1 MPPGGA
7 KKGSAKKGNSAAVQP
22 INKNWEAGLA
32 KAQFAEDS
40 WQACVS
46 SVVGGSLEEEEEVV
60 QPLVLA
66 LQQPQRKLFSL
77 VTWDSTLAKIHE
89 LGNPKTEK
97 SDDLPM
103 FHEVTQPAKVL
114 LDAGEE
120 IPCDLLAKILK
131 FQLLLVK
138 TRDQQ
143 RREAE
148 RLESEEPKQK
158 VLPQSGSKAK
168 LSDKKGKAP
177 PPALEPP
184 KEKKTKLKRRDDV
197 DPPTYIDDEP
207 DSGPQHYILLVG
219 FHQPHLIGALDA
231 INVHVANVIKLCSE
245 RKESSSKKQEESS
258 KEEAEQE
265 VPTNARKLD
274 LFWSQLRSVLESGPP
289 GSKLYDVIQLNY
301 TVPDLTLACQTQDPN
316 AVLQLGSQIFDGVAK
331 LIYDSLDW
339 PRQYQ
344 HYRDNVRLISIPTP
358 VALDSQPAEVVP
370 TVPPTPR
377 SKRKSVKDQ
386 SPSPET
392 KLPPLSVN
400 VDMCYYNS
408 LLDLVPPEACSVPL
422 VLDCLLEQVVISTEQ
437 PLRGVPP
444 VPEEQ
449 KADGGPWLDCDL
461 VSYMLQSWLPLLNT
475 EEERRHL
482 LNESL
487 KVVQKEEDRRRL
499 LERFGTEHAQTK
511 PGQSLLIRHHDERAL
526 RLQSVNVVHGFNPSE
541 VESAMMRSCPVWELI
556 ESAAKQRSSAACW
569 KAVKQQLQHYCTDES
584 VCWPEVERLFHQSVF
599 EAMAL
604 SAVDQQGFLLNGA
617 ELEPAQQPKQR
628 VIPWDNP
635 LLYAKQQLQ
644 TPQNKGPTFLTE
656 DPGNAEQLSGNLC
669 SQLDLSEMQNCRLRS
684 LFDWYYTEHHD
695 AAVFPQ
701 VLKVAS
707 EEFSCLDVLR
717 GSHEDILYV
726 FCHNP
731 MNRQR
736 QSKRFWDVALHTD
749 VKFRQYVEHV
759 ADKISNWTKE
769 EELKRKEKQIRTPSP
784 AETPADE
791 NPGCSVVEEEALEAV
806 IRKDSLKAWKLE
818 QERLKKEET
827 TEKSKKVPKGKQQK
841 VEVQAEKKSK
851 PLSGDKRSTASEGG
865 GPAKTPTV
873 PDVTTAPAED
883 EGRDLRLT
891 EEPDNRFIGYAM
903 NGQLIHASGR
913 VQDIYPSDGGHI
925 TVESV
930 SFVEGSNLM
939 KVAVKK
945 DGHHF
950 HTHINQVVPD
960 PPRPPNP
967 PPDKIHMD
975 PKEGWREPEAVSM
988 KAIQQGS
995 FSAVLSNQIHL
1006 SYSFYG
1012 PTGEGKVSFEKAK
1025 EEIPKASTQEP
1036 IPFSSSSSES
1046 KSRTQSSQGFKG
1058 QSAQPPHPFNGLSLS
1073 VPNGLLLQ
1081 FLREETQGES
1091 PEESIL
1097 VRQSFAP
1104 HGKRL
1109 ERHFQDIS
1117 LSKELHRIITSQGAV
1132 IRYMK
1137 DGSTE
1142 VLFADGAVSFSPDP
1156 GPVWV
1161 SDATADG
1168 GKKGPTSEKGAEAQR
1183 GFWQTTSPSGDR
1195 ICTIGTK
1202 HKDPPSPSV
1211 CTFKATD
1218 PVTNQVMLTREDL
1231 VVIVQNPDGSLI
1243 VEHADGTRITS
1254 SPLGTPRDGP
1264 APDCVNK
1271 SKDNGHINDA
1281 RDKGEERSREDTLN
1295 GRILDQKDQI
1305 VFDRDAVREKG
1316 GELTGERVVLVE
1328 KEGYASVVMYPD
1340 RHAARV
1346 FLADGTIV
1354 AGNNQ
1359 AEYEVFPSGA
1369 GCLHIQSDGACVY
1382 SSELEPK
1389 GRPSVNQPGVYTM
1402 SHTHRV
1408 ACDVTDN
1415 DGNHFQVME
1424 DGQVLVLTSSPT
1436 PGILRQKEEEADPLH
1451 VKHNNLFPRLFLV
1464 HEDGSG
1470 TELLNSHAVE
1480 EILHEAYSDPTIAVL
1495 KEPLPDTQDEFGIT
1509 ILKPSHPS
1517 VWSQWL
1523 LKKQNPDITPPNLR
1537 NRSWNDFPTADV
1549 QTKSPGLPPGTDMG
1563 GGLTLRERLGGPAAQ
1578 QQRLRS
1584 CPKVLEMRQ
1593 FYQHRPFT
1601 TTLRTT
1607 IDSRLKA
1614 YMESLM
1620 QRELQSEER
1629 KLKEPRSEEEI
1640 ARSRDLFNRF
1650 LSLAEEEDVSSTADK
1665 RISVEKDSS
1674 PVDYASLYG
1683 QGVGASAEQPDVSED
1698 TDTDADDGLDR
1709 PPLSAKGKDVRWT
1722 GRLEQLRQEIRE
1734 EKACREALR
1743 KKIIVPYFHPENRP
1757 LYQSLL
1763 QGQAVNTRRR
1773 SQDLPPINK
1782 SDSARAAHES
1792 APQPL
1797 SPTPS
1802 QSESRAAGGERMP
1815 ERRHTNLTTHPDGE
1829 SSLRSASRQDK
1840 SVQVDVTGKP
1850 NRMKLLTVGGPV
1862 SRRCG
1867 TASLADPSAV
1877 LRGFQLIPSSVDFG
1891 KQREGSHSTVT
1902 VLMRNL
1908 GFSPSRFSVKQPPPA
1923 TGLRVIY
1930 NQRLVAAGLQVEL
1943 QVQLFAMCDETES
1956 EKYVSQDIAVHTETD
1971 ILYLPIT
1978 ANILWI
1984 VLCE

>member
-7 KKGSAKKGNSAAVQP
+7 KKAPAKKGNNAAAQP

-77 VTWDSTLAKIHE
+77 ITWDSTLAKIHE

-103 FHEVTQPAKVL
+103 FYEVTQPAKVL

-120 IPCDLLAKILK
+120 IPCDLLAKLLK
-131 FQLLLVK
+131 FQLLLIK

-148 RLESEEPKQK
+148 RLESEEPKQQ
-158 VLPQSGSKAK
+158 VLPQSPSKAK
-168 LSDKKGKAP
+168 ISDKKGKAP
-177 PPALEPP
+177 PPALESP

-207 DSGPQHYILLVG
+207 DCGPQHYILLVG
-219 FHQPHLIGALDA
+219 FHQPQLIGALDA
-231 INVHVANVIKLCSE
+231 IDVHVANVVKLCSE
-245 RKESSSKKQEESS
+245 RKEGSSKKQEESS

-274 LFWSQLRSVLESGPP
+274 LFWSQLRSVLESGPA
-289 GSKLYDVIQLNY
+289 GSKLHDVIQLNY
-301 TVPDLTLACQTQDPN
+301 TVPDLTLACQTQDPD

-331 LIYDSLDW
+331 RIYDSLDW

-370 TVPPTPR
+370 TVNPTPR
-377 SKRKSVKDQ
+377 SKKKSVRDQ
-386 SPSPET
+386 SPSQET

-449 KADGGPWLDCDL
+449 KADGGRWLDCDL

-475 EEERRHL
+475 EEERRRL

-487 KVVQKEEDRRRL
+487 RIVQKEEDRRRL

-526 RLQSVNVVHGFNPSE
+526 RLQSVNVVNGFNPAE

-556 ESAAKQRSSAACW
+556 ESAAKPRSSAACW

-584 VCWPEVERLFHQSVF
+584 MCWPEVERLLHQSVF

-604 SAVDQQGFLLNGA
+604 SAVDQQGVLLNGA

-628 VIPWDNP
+628 IIPWDNP

-644 TPQNKGPTFLTE
+644 TPHNKGPTFLTE
-656 DPGNAEQLSGNLC
+656 DPGNTEQLSGNLC

-684 LFDWYYTEHHD
+684 LFDWHYTEHHD

-707 EEFSCLDVLR
+707 EEYSCLDVLR

-791 NPGCSVVEEEALEAV
+791 NPVCAVVEEAALEPV

-818 QERLKKEET
+818 QERLKKEEPT
-827 TEKSKKVPKGKQQK
+827 DKSKKAPKGKQQK
-841 VEVQAEKKSK
+841 VEEQASEKKSK
-851 PLSGDKRSTASEGG
+851 PLSGDKRSTASKGG

-891 EEPDNRFIGYAM
+891 EEPDNRFIGYTM

-930 SFVEGSNLM
+930 SFVEGSTLM

-950 HTHINQVVPD
+950 HTHINHLVPD

-967 PPDKIHMD
+967 PPDKMD
-975 PKEGWREPEAVSM
+975 PKEGSREPEAVSM

-1012 PTGEGKVSFEKAK
+1012 PTGECKGGQDNFFCVLVSFEEAK
-1025 EEIPKASTQEP
+1025 EEMPKASTQEP
-1036 IPFSSSSSES
+1036 IPFSSSSESES
-1046 KSRTQSSQGFKG
+1046 QTQSSQGFKG

-1097 VRQSFAP
+1097 VRQSFAL
-1104 HGKRL
+1104 HGERP
-1109 ERHFQDIS
+1109 ERHVQDIS
-1117 LSKELHRIITSQGAV
+1117 LSKELYRIITSQGAV

-1161 SDATADG
+1161 PDATADG
-1168 GKKGPTSEKGAEAQR
+1168 GKKGPTSEKGAEPQR

-1218 PVTNQVMLTREDL
+1218 PVTNQM
-1231 VVIVQNPDGSLI
+1231 
-1243 VEHADGTRITS
+1243 
-1254 SPLGTPRDGP
+1254 
-1264 APDCVNK
+1264 
-1271 SKDNGHINDA
+1271 
-1281 RDKGEERSREDTLN
+1281 
-1295 GRILDQKDQI
+1295 
-1305 VFDRDAVREKG
+1305 
-1316 GELTGERVVLVE
+1316 
-1328 KEGYASVVMYPD
+1328 
-1340 RHAARV
+1340 
-1346 FLADGTIV
+1346 
-1354 AGNNQ
+1354 GN
-1359 AEYEVFPSGA
+1359 FS
-1369 GCLHIQSDGACVY
+1369 C
-1382 SSELEPK
+1382 
-1389 GRPSVNQPGVYTM
+1389 
-1402 SHTHRV
+1402 
-1408 ACDVTDN
+1408 
-1415 DGNHFQVME
+1415 
-1424 DGQVLVLTSSPT
+1424 LVLY
-1436 PGILRQKEEEADPLH
+1436 
-1451 VKHNNLFPRLFLV
+1451 F
-1464 HEDGSG
+1464 
-1470 TELLNSHAVE
+1470 
-1480 EILHEAYSDPTIAVL
+1480 
-1495 KEPLPDTQDEFGIT
+1495 
-1509 ILKPSHPS
+1509 
-1517 VWSQWL
+1517 
-1523 LKKQNPDITPPNLR
+1523 
-1537 NRSWNDFPTADV
+1537 
-1549 QTKSPGLPPGTDMG
+1549 
-1563 GGLTLRERLGGPAAQ
+1563 
-1578 QQRLRS
+1578 
-1584 CPKVLEMRQ
+1584 
-1593 FYQHRPFT
+1593 
-1601 TTLRTT
+1601 
-1607 IDSRLKA
+1607 
-1614 YMESLM
+1614 
-1620 QRELQSEER
+1620 
-1629 KLKEPRSEEEI
+1629 
-1640 ARSRDLFNRF
+1640 
-1650 LSLAEEEDVSSTADK
+1650 
-1665 RISVEKDSS
+1665 
-1674 PVDYASLYG
+1674 
-1683 QGVGASAEQPDVSED
+1683 
-1698 TDTDADDGLDR
+1698 
-1709 PPLSAKGKDVRWT
+1709 
-1722 GRLEQLRQEIRE
+1722 RQEIRE

-1743 KKIIVPYFHPENRP
+1743 KKIIVPYFHLENRP

-1763 QGQAVNTRRR
+1763 QGQAANARSR
-1773 SQDLPPINK
+1773 SQDLPPITK
-1782 SDSARAAHES
+1782 SDSAWAAHES
-1792 APQPL
+1792 TPQTLTPM
-1797 SPTPS
+1797 PS

-1815 ERRHTNLTTHPDGE
+1815 ERRDTNLTTHPDGE

-1840 SVQVDVTGKP
+1840 SVQVDMTGKP
-1850 NRMKLLTVGGPV
+1850 SRIKLLTVGGPV

-1877 LRGFQLIPSSVDFG
+1877 LRGFQLIPPSVDFG
-1891 KQREGSHSTVT
+1891 TQREGSYSTVT

-1943 QVQLFAMCDETES
+1943 QVQLFAMCDQTES
-1956 EKYVSQDIAVHTETD
+1956 KKYVFQDIAVHTETD
-1971 ILYLPIT
+1971 ILYLPVT
-1978 ANILWI
+1978 AIILADGFY
-1984 VLCE
+1984 VEKSMRACKKGVSGNHMDKPSTP

>member
-7 KKGSAKKGNSAAVQP
+7 KKAPAKKGNNAAAQP
-22 INKNWEAGLA
+22 TNKNWEAGLA
-32 KAQFAEDS
+32 KAQFAE
-40 WQACVS
+40 
-46 SVVGGSLEEEEEVV
+46 
-60 QPLVLA
+60 
-66 LQQPQRKLFSL
+66 
-77 VTWDSTLAKIHE
+77 IHE

-103 FHEVTQPAKVL
+103 FYEVTQPAKVL

-120 IPCDLLAKILK
+120 IPCDLLAKLLK
-131 FQLLLVK
+131 FQLLLIK
-138 TRDQQ
+138 TRNQQ

-148 RLESEEPKQK
+148 RLESEEPKQQ
-158 VLPQSGSKAK
+158 VLPQSPSKAK
-168 LSDKKGKAP
+168 ISDKKGKAP
-177 PPALEPP
+177 PPALESP

-207 DSGPQHYILLVG
+207 DCGPQHYILLVG
-219 FHQPHLIGALDA
+219 FHQPQLIGALDA
-231 INVHVANVIKLCSE
+231 IDVHVANVVKLCSE
-245 RKESSSKKQEESS
+245 RKEGSSKKQEESS
-258 KEEAEQE
+258 KEEVEQGLQTSPVLDAA
-265 VPTNARKLD
+265 VPTNAGKLE
-274 LFWSQLRSVLESGPP
+274 LFWSQLRSVLESGPA
-289 GSKLYDVIQLNY
+289 GSKLHDVIQLNY
-301 TVPDLTLACQTQDPN
+301 TVPDLTLACQTQDPD

-358 VALDSQPAEVVP
+358 VALDSQSAEAVP
-370 TVPPTPR
+370 TVTPTPR
-377 SKRKSVKDQ
+377 SKRKSVRDQ
-386 SPSPET
+386 SPSQET

-437 PLRGVPP
+437 PLRGVHP

-449 KADGGPWLDCDL
+449 KADGGRWLDCDL

-475 EEERRHL
+475 EEERRRL

-487 KVVQKEEDRRRL
+487 RIVQKEEDRRRL

-526 RLQSVNVVHGFNPSE
+526 RLQSVNVVNGFNPAE
-541 VESAMMRSCPVWELI
+541 VESAIMRSCPVWELI
-556 ESAAKQRSSAACW
+556 ESAAKPRSSAACW

-584 VCWPEVERLFHQSVF
+584 MCWPEVERLLHQSVF

-604 SAVDQQGFLLNGA
+604 SAVDQQGVLLNGA

-628 VIPWDNP
+628 IIPWDNP

-644 TPQNKGPTFLTE
+644 TPHNKGPTFLTE
-656 DPGNAEQLSGNLC
+656 DPGNTEQLSGNLC

-684 LFDWYYTEHHD
+684 LFDWHYTEHHD

-707 EEFSCLDVLR
+707 EEYNCLDVLR

-791 NPGCSVVEEEALEAV
+791 NPVCPVVEEAALEPV

-818 QERLKKEET
+818 QERLKKEEPT
-827 TEKSKKVPKGKQQK
+827 DKSKKAPKGKQQK
-841 VEVQAEKKSK
+841 VEEQASEKKSK
-851 PLSGDKRSTASEGG
+851 PLSGDKRSTASKGG

-891 EEPDNRFIGYAM
+891 EEPDNRFIGYTM

-930 SFVEGSNLM
+930 SFVEGSTLM

-950 HTHINQVVPD
+950 HTHINQLVPD

-967 PPDKIHMD
+967 PPDKMD
-975 PKEGWREPEAVSM
+975 PKEGSREPEAVSM

-1012 PTGEGKVSFEKAK
+1012 PTGECKVSFEEAK
-1025 EEIPKASTQEP
+1025 EEMPKASTQEP
-1036 IPFSSSSSES
+1036 IPFSSSSESES
-1046 KSRTQSSQGFKG
+1046 QTQSSQGFKG

-1097 VRQSFAP
+1097 VRQSFAL
-1104 HGKRL
+1104 HGDRP
-1109 ERHFQDIS
+1109 ERHVQDIS
-1117 LSKELHRIITSQGAV
+1117 LSKELYRIITSQGAV

-1156 GPVWV
+1156 GPVLV
-1161 SDATADG
+1161 PDATADG
-1168 GKKGPTSEKGAEAQR
+1168 GKKENGAEAQR

-1211 CTFKATD
+1211 STFKATD

-1254 SPLGTPRDGP
+1254 SPLGTPHDGP

-1271 SKDNGHINDA
+1271 SKDNEHTKDA
-1281 RDKGEERSREDTLN
+1281 HDKGEERSREDRLN
-1295 GRILDQKDQI
+1295 ERM
-1305 VFDRDAVREKG
+1305 REKG

-1389 GRPSVNQPGVYTM
+1389 GRPGVYTM

-1415 DGNHFQVME
+1415 HGNHFQVME
-1424 DGQVLVLTSSPT
+1424 DGQVLALKSSPT
-1436 PGILRQKEEEADPLH
+1436 PGILRQKEEETDPLH
-1451 VKHNNLFPRLFLV
+1451 VKHKYLCPRLFLV

-1470 TELLNSHAVE
+1470 TELLNSQAVE

-1495 KEPLPDTQDEFGIT
+1495 KEPLPDKQDEFGIT

-1537 NRSWNDFPTADV
+1537 NRSWDDFPTADV
-1549 QTKSPGLPPGTDMG
+1549 QTKSPGLPPGTDIG

-1593 FYQHRPFT
+1593 LYQHRPFT

-1614 YMESLM
+1614 YIESLM

-1640 ARSRDLFNRF
+1640 ARSRDLVNRF
-1650 LSLAEEEDVSSTADK
+1650 LSLAEEEDVSPTADK
-1665 RISVEKDSS
+1665 RISV
-1674 PVDYASLYG
+1674 DYASLYS
-1683 QGVGASAEQPDVSED
+1683 QKVGASAEQPDISL
-1698 TDTDADDGLDR
+1698 DADDGLDR

-1722 GRLEQLRQEIRE
+1722 GKLEQLRQEIRE

-1743 KKIIVPYFHPENRP
+1743 KKIIVPYFHLENRP

-1763 QGQAVNTRRR
+1763 QGQAANARSR
-1773 SQDLPPINK
+1773 SQDLPPITR

-1792 APQPL
+1792 
-1797 SPTPS
+1797 
-1802 QSESRAAGGERMP
+1802 SE
-1815 ERRHTNLTTHPDGE
+1815 T
-1829 SSLRSASRQDK
+1829 SLRSASRQDK

-1850 NRMKLLTVGGPV
+1850 SRMKLLTVGGPV

-1877 LRGFQLIPSSVDFG
+1877 LRGFQLIPPSVDFG
-1891 KQREGSHSTVT
+1891 TQREGSYSTVT

-1943 QVQLFAMCDETES
+1943 QVQLFAMCDQTES
-1956 EKYVSQDIAVHTETD
+1956 KKYVFQDIAVHTETD
-1971 ILYLPIT
+1971 ILYLPVT
-1978 ANILWI
+1978 AII
-1984 VLCE
+1984 VADGFYVEKSMRACKKGVSGNHMDKPSAP